1 MSVRTKKVTFTQ
13 NGIKNKVND
22 HIITIFGG
30 TGDLTYRKLLPA
42 FYNLLENQHLPNK
55 FNIVIIGRQDLS
67 TEDYHE
73 LLIPWLKEHSRYD
86 IDEDRL
92 NDFLSMITY
101 FEMVFTE
108 DEGYVRLNDH
118 FKKLNPD
125 AKKLYYFA
133 VSPSFFEVIAQKLSK
148 HNCVKDAKII
158 IEKPFGND
166 LESAMNINET
176 LTGIFGEAHIYRIDH
191 YIAKEMVQN
200 IFTIRFDNAIFKN
213 IWNKDNISNI
223 QISANETVGVESRGS
238 YYDQTGALKD
248 MFQNHLLQI
257 LSIVTM
263 DNPDS
268 MEALDIHQKQ
278 EAILEALS
286 IEDFDKDIVLGQY
299 VANKD
304 SLSYLAEEKV
314 EKDSQTETYVALKLK
329 INQPQWEGVPIY
341 VRTGKRLNSKSTH
354 IAIEFKEA
362 SHAKRNILMINVQP
376 EEGVSLRFNIK
387 KPGQSN
393 ETQTVSMDFCQ
404 SCNYE
409 NRMNTPEAYERLLL
423 AALEEDHTLFASFK
437 QVKLSWELVET
448 ISSKLKNKKP
458 LPYLAY
464 TERPK
469 EANSL
474 FERDN
479 QTWIE
484 EAAFVSEIK

>member
-1 MSVRTKKVTFTQ
+1 
-13 NGIKNKVND
+13 
-22 HIITIFGG
+22 
-30 TGDLTYRKLLPA
+30 
-42 FYNLLENQHLPNK
+42 
-55 FNIVIIGRQDLS
+55 
-67 TEDYHE
+67 
-73 LLIPWLKEHSRYD
+73 
-86 IDEDRL
+86 
-92 NDFLSMITY
+92 
-101 FEMVFTE
+101 
-108 DEGYVRLNDH
+108 
-118 FKKLNPD
+118 
-125 AKKLYYFA
+125 
-133 VSPSFFEVIAQKLSK
+133 
-148 HNCVKDAKII
+148 
-158 IEKPFGND
+158 
-166 LESAMNINET
+166 
-176 LTGIFGEAHIYRIDH
+176 
-191 YIAKEMVQN
+191 MVQN

-286 IEDFDKDIVLGQY
+286 IEDFDNDIVLGQY

-464 TERPK
+464 TEGPK

-474 FERDN
+474 FERDH

-484 EAAFVSEIK
+484 EAAFASEIK